1 MNAAKIVF
9 AGTPNFA
16 VASLRA
22 LVVGGSIPVAVLTQP
37 DRPAGRG
44 KKIKASPV
52 KTYSM
57 EKNIP
62 VLQPK
67 KLKDSQ
73 VIAAIAAM
81 KPDIM
86 VVAAYGLIIPEVLLD
101 IPRHGCVN
109 VHASLLPRWRGAA
122 PIQRAM
128 LAGDVTTGISLMQMV
143 AGLDVGPIYAQASL
157 EIDPTESA
165 GELHDRLAQLG
176 GEFLKENLSDIL
188 LEKLDPIKQDEK
200 QASYAKKIF
209 RDDARIDWS
218 APVQKIQRQIRA
230 FNPTPG
236 AWFDLTGEAIKCW
249 KAEIDSDSDSDSEQV
264 PGSVVQVVKEGV
276 DIKCGEGVLRLLEVQ
291 RPGRRRVSGA
301 ELGSQINL
309 VGVQFS

>member
-16 VASLRA
+16 LASLRA
-22 LVVGGSIPVAVLTQP
+22 LVAAGSIPVAVLTQP

-44 KKIKASPV
+44 KKIKLSAV

-62 VLQPK
+62 VLQPNR
-67 KLKDSQ
+67 LKNSQ
-73 VIAAIAAM
+73 FIATIAAM
-81 KPDIM
+81 QPDIM
-86 VVAAYGLIIPEVLLD
+86 VVSAYGLIIPKVLLD
-101 IPRHGCVN
+101 LPRHGCVN

-128 LAGDVTTGISLMQMV
+128 LAGDVETGISLMKME
-143 AGLDVGPIYAQASL
+143 AALDAGPIYAQASL
-157 EIDPTESA
+157 EIDPRESA

-176 GEFLKENLSDIL
+176 GELLKENLSDIL
-188 LEKLDPIKQDEK
+188 LEKLHPSKQDEK

-209 RDDARIDWS
+209 KDDARIDWS
-218 APVQKIQRQIRA
+218 SSVQKIQRQIRA

-249 KAEIDSDSDSDSEQV
+249 KAEIAPDAEQL

-301 ELGSQINL
+301 EFGSQINL
-309 VGVQFS
+309 VGAQFS

>member
-86 VVAAYGLIIPEVLLD
+86 VVGAYGLIIPEVLLD

-165 GELHDRLAQLG
+165 GELHDR
-176 GEFLKENLSDIL
+176 
-188 LEKLDPIKQDEK
+188 
-200 QASYAKKIF
+200 
-209 RDDARIDWS
+209 
-218 APVQKIQRQIRA
+218 
-230 FNPTPG
+230 
-236 AWFDLTGEAIKCW
+236 
-249 KAEIDSDSDSDSEQV
+249 
-264 PGSVVQVVKEGV
+264 
-276 DIKCGEGVLRLLEVQ
+276 
-291 RPGRRRVSGA
+291 
-301 ELGSQINL
+301 
-309 VGVQFS
+309 